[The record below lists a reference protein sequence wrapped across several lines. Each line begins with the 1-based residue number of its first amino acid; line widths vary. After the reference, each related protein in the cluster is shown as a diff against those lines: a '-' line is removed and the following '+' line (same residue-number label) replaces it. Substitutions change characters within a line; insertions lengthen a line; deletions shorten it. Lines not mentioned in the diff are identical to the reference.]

1 MEEKTIRV
9 SLCVIA
15 LNEEENITRLLD
27 NIRAQ
32 DYDHSETE
40 IVLVD
45 SGSKDKTK
53 EIMTAFAQE
62 ENGFANVLVL
72 DNPKRIQASGWNV
85 AITNSTGELII
96 RVDAHAIIPANFVSE
111 NVACI
116 DSGEDVCGGRRV
128 NVING
133 DSKAKKVLLM
143 AENSMFGSGVAT
155 YRNSDKKQYV
165 KTVAHACYKREVF
178 EKVGLFNES
187 LLRSED
193 NEMHYRIRQSGYKIC
208 MSDRIYSEY
217 QTRATLKG
225 MLKQKWGNGKWIGI
239 TSVRKTPSIFSLYH
253 FVPCIFALA
262 AVVCIILFGISFIP
276 QVPWWL
282 CLPFVCGVGLY
293 LLIDLLLTLKSCKDY
308 KEGIGLLC
316 LPFLFPMLHFAYGL
330 GTLWGLTIAPFV
342 KVDKQAA
349 TMEKDNEDL
358 QNAQEDNK

>member
-1 MEEKTIRV
+1 MEEKKIRV

-15 LNEEENITRLLD
+15 LNEEENIQRLFD

-32 DYDHSETE
+32 DYDHSLTE

-45 SGSKDKTK
+45 SGSTDKTK
-53 EIMTAFAQE
+53 ELMAAFAAE
-62 ENGFANVLVL
+62 ENGFAAVSVL
-72 DNPKRIQASGWNV
+72 DNPKRVQASGWNV

-178 EKVGLFNES
+178 ERVGLFNES

-193 NEMHYRIRQSGYKIC
+193 NEMHYRIRKNGYKIC
-208 MSDRIYSEY
+208 MSDKIYSEY

-253 FVPCIFALA
+253 FVPCIFALVA
-262 AVVCIILFGISFIP
+262 IACLILFGISFIP

-293 LLIDLLLTLKSCKDY
+293 FLIDVMLTIKSCKDY
-308 KEGIGLLC
+308 KEGIGLMC

-330 GTLWGLTIAPFV
+330 GTLQGLIIAPFV

-358 QNAQEDNK
+358 QKEEI